1 VQEVCDRVGILFQ
14 GRMRKEGR
22 LEELIAIEDQTTLTL
37 EGASPELLARLH
49 QLVASEPDA
58 RIVAE
63 GHPRTSLEH
72 LFIQIAERSREASK

>member
-1 VQEVCDRVGILFQ
+1 
-14 GRMRKEGR
+14 
-22 LEELIAIEDQTTLTL
+22 
-37 EGASPELLARLH
+37 LLARLH
-49 QLVASEPDA
+49 ELVASEPDA